1 MTFERPW
8 VLLFLA
14 LPAAWALF
22 QWRASGLMKQGRL
35 RLVLKALALVA
46 VVAALA
52 EPRIESTESKLAVA
66 ALVDTSASISA
77 ADLERAN
84 GLVKQLNNESGRHD
98 FRVVPFAR
106 SARVRQTGEKDA
118 LSLTAGEPGR
128 GTDLE
133 SAIRE
138 AAAALPERRVPRL
151 ALISDGKEN
160 RGSVMRAA
168 WQMRGLGIPIDVFPL
183 KGRPQP
189 ALRDRKSVV

>member
-66 ALVDTSASISA
+66 ALVDTSASIST

-84 GLVKQLNNESGRHD
+84 GLVKQMNSESGRHD

-118 LSLTAGEPGR
+118 SKHDRLLLSVLCGQADVAWLTSPLIAR
-128 GTDLE
+128 SDSVTDNQEKKQNHRMLT
-133 SAIRE
+133 
-138 AAAALPERRVPRL
+138 
-151 ALISDGKEN
+151 
-160 RGSVMRAA
+160 
-168 WQMRGLGIPIDVFPL
+168 QF
-183 KGRPQP
+183 
-189 ALRDRKSVV
+189 